1 MGKEINA
8 RLELATKTTAE
19 WAEITSPITKGVPC
33 VEMTTDGKT
42 RMKIGDGVNTYDK
55 LPYVTASGEI
65 VIIDDCLSE
74 SSENP
79 VMNKVITDEFAKC
92 LKTTASLVLKCSL

>member
-1 MGKEINA
+1 MGKETNA
-8 RLELATKTTAE
+8 RIELVTKTTAE

-55 LPYVTASGEI
+55 LPYVTASGDSAT
-65 VIIDDCLSE
+65 IDDSLSE
-74 SSENP
+74 VSENP

-92 LKTTASLVLKCSL
+92 LKTTDTLILKCTL